1 MANPRVSFLLLTL
14 TAGTLWAG
22 WEGYRYVAK
31 NLVGTAVKQSKQRI
45 AVMALSSETG
55 KKTRSSAIITERLTS
70 ELASDPGV
78 DVIERSRLD
87 QVLNEQNIQSQGAI
101 DPLTVKKI
109 GNILGADALVTGS
122 VIELNDQTVEVNAR
136 LVDTQNGKILKTVS
150 KKIDKDWQDTRSS
163 SWNDFDMD
171 MEMDVDMNAPE
182 PLLPGG
188 FIDTACNR
196 LSRDEAAVAYMGAE
210 LQARKIAHELKTG
223 SLSVK
228 DLTRNPGSEI
238 KDAELKRFYYAKIKE
253 WYQNSEGIKPLTEGE
268 EETRE
273 RLRPMVAAY
282 PCR

>member
-1 MANPRVSFLLLTL
+1 MTNPRVSFLLLTL

-70 ELASDPGV
+70 EIASAPGV

-87 QVLNEQNIQSQGAI
+87 QVLNEQNIQSQGSI

-163 SWNDFDMD
+163 GWDDFDINMD
-171 MEMDVDMNAPE
+171 MDVDMNAPE

-188 FIDTACNR
+188 FIDTSCNR
-196 LSRDEAAVAYMGAE
+196 LSRDEAAVVYMGAE

-253 WYQNSEGIKPLTEGE
+253 WYQNGNGIKPLTAGE

-273 RLRPMVAAY
+273 RLRPMVSAY

>member
-1 MANPRVSFLLLTL
+1 MTNPRVSFLLLTL

-70 ELASDPGV
+70 EIASAPGV

-87 QVLNEQNIQSQGAI
+87 QVLNEQNIQSQGSI

-163 SWNDFDMD
+163 GWDDFDINMD
-171 MEMDVDMNAPE
+171 MDVDMNAPE

-253 WYQNSEGIKPLTEGE
+253 WYQNGNGIKPLTAGE

-273 RLRPMVAAY
+273 RLRPMVSAY